1 MAELKK
7 APYYQPQKGLFGVEL
22 KEFKGVKGCIPLDTP
37 TGVSIDR
44 LPPGVKPPSPTNH
57 TTGSKKANKKTQILP
72 PAPPSKTPQ
81 AMAKRKAIPT
91 EIEFEVCENPPAFDL
106 QDVPLAM
113 DQLGWTVSAT
123 LARTWFSSAAHTFDD
138 DPRSEQPI
146 NDSVVTLD
154 WALRF
159 GSVRKKYEKFLAS
172 DIYTPRAIGA
182 ATDAVKSL
190 VRQLFES
197 RNSNLNVDTSRFLGD
212 LRNFHADWQ
221 FQKLMISD
229 ADTFNG
235 LTLTD
240 LTGSL
245 ANFNIYAAV
254 GNVEISTEK
263 YFKYERGRTLYCLN
277 ATGKITHVYVYVK
290 DNYSFNG
297 KQYLG
302 HWNKHGIIIAPG
314 TWLTGS
320 SWTKRDTDIDIW
332 LKAINKPVD
341 TRKGLFGKFKEPDV
355 YFPVFNADYNRWRE
369 KHQMGGDFM
378 VYSKPVHLKLKKPID
393 LKLGE
398 ICRPESLSS
407 LG

>member
-1 MAELKK
+1 
-7 APYYQPQKGLFGVEL
+7 
-22 KEFKGVKGCIPLDTP
+22 
-37 TGVSIDR
+37 
-44 LPPGVKPPSPTNH
+44 
-57 TTGSKKANKKTQILP
+57 
-72 PAPPSKTPQ
+72 
-81 AMAKRKAIPT
+81 
-91 EIEFEVCENPPAFDL
+91 
-106 QDVPLAM
+106 M
-113 DQLGWTVSAT
+113 DKLGWTVSAK
-123 LARTWFSSAAHTFDD
+123 LARTWFSCAAHIFND
-138 DPRSEQPI
+138 DPRSEQPL

-159 GSVRKKYEKFLAS
+159 GSVRKKYEKFLTS
-172 DIYTPRAIGA
+172 DIYTLGAVGA
-182 ATDAVKSL
+182 ATDAVKSFI
-190 VRQLFES
+190 RQLFES
-197 RNSNLNVDTSRFLGD
+197 RNSNLSVDTSQFLGD

-221 FQKLMISD
+221 FQKLTISD
-229 ADTFNG
+229 GDTFNG

-263 YFKYERGRTLYCLN
+263 YFRYERGRTLYCLN
-277 ATGKITHVYVYVK
+277 AVGKITHIYVYVK

-320 SWTKRDTDIDIW
+320 SSSKKDTDIDIW

-341 TRKGLFGKFKEPDV
+341 TRKGLFGKLKEPNV

-369 KHQMGGDFM
+369 KHQRGGDFM
-378 VYSKPVHLKLKKPID
+378 VYSKPVHLKLKTPID